1 MGQNLTFSNTVF
13 KQDGNNGLGEW
24 RAQFV
29 TGGDQKLAGAFG
41 NVAAKGS
48 LSTKGGVVQ
57 LNHHQLA
64 DRIQQLNTAGGY
76 EQTVGELAKGQ
87 KAIETR
93 LATPAQK
100 QTVTQGMRV

>member
-13 KQDGNNGLGEW
+13 KQDANNGLGEW
-24 RAQFV
+24 RAHFV

-48 LSTKGGVVQ
+48 LSIKGGVVQ
-57 LNHHQLA
+57 LNQHQLS
-64 DRIQQLNTAGGY
+64 DRIQQLSAAGGH
-76 EQTVGELAKGQ
+76 EHTIGELTKGA

-93 LATPAQK
+93 LSAPVAKPVVGQAL
-100 QTVTQGMRV
+100 RN